1 MTVLHSSCFEVFCTV
16 MFEISVDVIVSQDMP
31 SQQVA
36 VMLPALY
43 VTVTLSRA
51 LPSVQVLPDVRLRL
65 TDIFPCMS
73 FFIFYYVI
81 IGAQFVTMF
90 IVGYTPIE

>member
-1 MTVLHSSCFEVFCTV
+1 MTVLHSSCYEVFCSV

-51 LPSVQVLPDVRLRL
+51 LPSVQVLPDVRLIL
-65 TDIFPCMS
+65 TDIVRLILTDI
-73 FFIFYYVI
+73 FIFYYVI
-81 IGAQFVTMF
+81 IGAQFV
-90 IVGYTPIE
+90 YRRLYSN